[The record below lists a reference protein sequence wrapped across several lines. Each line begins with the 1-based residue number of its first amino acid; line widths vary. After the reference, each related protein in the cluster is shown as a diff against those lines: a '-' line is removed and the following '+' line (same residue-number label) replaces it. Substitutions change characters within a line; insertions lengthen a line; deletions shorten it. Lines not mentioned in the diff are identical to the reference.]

1 MTNKVLEVNRYNVNK
16 ILFWVIQMPRDLHKF
31 ITWNTNMTLENNKI
45 IYYVSA
51 IYNLDLIFFII
62 IITSLS
68 FAQNT
73 SLRA

>member
-1 MTNKVLEVNRYNVNK
+1 
-16 ILFWVIQMPRDLHKF
+16 MPRDLHN
-31 ITWNTNMTLENNKI
+31 INWNSNMTLEKDKI

>member
-1 MTNKVLEVNRYNVNK
+1 
-16 ILFWVIQMPRDLHKF
+16 MPRDLHKF
-31 ITWNTNMTLENNKI
+31 ITWNTKMTLENNKI

>member
-1 MTNKVLEVNRYNVNK
+1 MTNEVLEVNGFNVNK
-16 ILFWVIQMPRDLHKF
+16 ILFWVIQMPRDLHN
-31 ITWNTNMTLENNKI
+31 ITWNSNMTLENDKI
-45 IYYVSA
+45 MYYISA